1 FEVLF
6 VAGGEGEV
14 QAAFSC
20 EVRGSA
26 GLLSVV
32 VALVCQGFEA
42 GAGLGRTV
50 SMGEAEP
57 ESASA

>member
-1 FEVLF
+1 
-6 VAGGEGEV
+6 
-14 QAAFSC
+14 
-20 EVRGSA
+20 
-26 GLLSVV
+26 VV